1 MADTRLFLFDSAGN
15 GLVWNNDYTDPA
27 TSGWSA
33 LDSFLDVGNYFIG
46 VSFGDMDPV
55 DGATM
60 SIFETAF
67 PNGGGALSGS
77 GALAGWTNFNPE
89 FFFDRSSYVIN
100 AYIPTPSALTL
111 ALAALGLMAG
121 VSSRRRAA

>member
-1 MADTRLFLFDSAGN
+1 VADTRLFLFDSAGN